1 MVLAN
6 SGSFGNEII
15 ADVHVLPA
23 THITF
28 SDGLALYSYLNST
41 KKALFFLLL
50 QSSVAFIS
58 ATAMILSQV
67 AVRLHCGPHDEAWS
81 GTGAGYGLFLL

>member
-1 MVLAN
+1 MKGKIVVCLRGSSARVAKGEIVREAGGVGMALAN

-41 KKALFFLLL
+41 K
-50 QSSVAFIS
+50 
-58 ATAMILSQV
+58 
-67 AVRLHCGPHDEAWS
+67 
-81 GTGAGYGLFLL
+81 